1 MSKEKEKPNALIR
14 RLHADQYLLFMLL
27 AFAGSVSLTRMGL
40 YLTGYP
46 QLGTG
51 ELHIAHVLW
60 GGLLLFVASLLP
72 LMYANRTIRIASAL
86 ISGVGVGLF
95 IDEVGKFITQTNNY
109 FTPIAAPII
118 YVIFLMS
125 VFLYINFRRSKHS
138 DVRTELYSI
147 LQQLEEVIDRDL
159 SAPERAEML
168 ERLQRISKTAKEKDQ
183 VLLAE
188 HLAQFLQKPEI
199 KVAEPSPTFFEK
211 MREKLL
217 QFEEKHFSHKRS
229 RFYLAIGLLL
239 LAIWMAVLPT
249 RTITLWVN
257 DQSNF
262 HVLVNP
268 LVQQKIILGLK
279 SFTLYIILIAIEAVV
294 GCIIFISSLLMILR
308 SEKTAVNISYLTLLA
323 TIAIF
328 NLFIFY
334 FDQFSTIAI
343 TVYEFFLIGVLM
355 RYRVR
360 FLEK

>member
-1 MSKEKEKPNALIR
+1 MSHEKKKPNALIR
-14 RLHADQYLLFMLL
+14 RLHADQYLLFMLF

-72 LMYANRTIRIASAL
+72 LMYANRTIRIASSL

-95 IDEVGKFITQTNNY
+95 IDEVGKFITQANNY
-109 FTPIAAPII
+109 FTRIAAPII
-118 YVIFLMS
+118 YILFLLS
-125 VFLYINFRRSKHS
+125 VFLYVNFRRRKRS
-138 DVRTELYSI
+138 DIRTEMYSI
-147 LQQLEEVIDRDL
+147 LQQLEEVIDHDL
-159 SAPERAEML
+159 SASERTEML
-168 ERLQRISKTAKEKDQ
+168 ERLQRISKTSKEKDQ

-188 HLAQFLQKPEI
+188 HLTEFLQKPEI
-199 KVAEPSPTFFEK
+199 KDAEPSLSFFEK
-211 MREKLL
+211 VQEKWL
-217 QFEEKHFSHKRS
+217 QFEEKHFSQKRS
-229 RFYLAIGLLL
+229 RIYLSIGLLL
-239 LAIWMAVLPT
+239 LAIWMAILPT
-249 RTITLWVN
+249 RTIYIWVS
-257 DQSNF
+257 DPANF
-262 HVLVNP
+262 HELVNP

-279 SFTLYIILIAIEAVV
+279 SFTLYIILISIEAVV
-294 GCIIFISSLLMILR
+294 GFLVFISALMMILR
-308 SEKTAVNISYLTLLA
+308 SEKTSISISYLTLLA
-323 TIAIF
+323 TISIF